1 MRRSARYI
9 GLLVGVA
16 GFLFVARDLIA
27 DWDSVIASARA
38 ADSGYLAVAFVVAAL
53 GMLTIAIGWRRSLL
67 ALGGRVSIREALR
80 QYFIGELGKYVPGGV
95 WTVVGR
101 GELARS
107 SGLSRVSSYGA
118 TLVSI
123 AIAYLAAIVTAG
135 ATVLIA
141 DVGDQGSWVA
151 LTPLLVPIAILT
163 LHPRAIRLGLDLVSR
178 LGRRPSGLELP
189 SWVTGIRLMLLHV
202 PAWIAIGIA
211 TWLVALSLD
220 ATTPDLANILFA
232 TAISWVAGLLAI
244 PVPGGIG
251 VREAVFVAVA
261 TTLSSAGVAA
271 AVAIT
276 SRLLF
281 ILVDTCSALVVASI
295 ARKSSSAT
303 TTQP

>member
-1 MRRSARYI
+1 MRQRARYI

-16 GFLFVARDLIA
+16 GFLFVARDLIT

-38 ADSGYLAVAFVVAAL
+38 ANSRYLAAAFVVAAL
-53 GMLTIAIGWRRSLL
+53 GMLTIAIGWRQCLL
-67 ALGGRVSIREALR
+67 ALGGIIPIREALR
-80 QYFIGELGKYVPGGV
+80 QYFVGELGKYVPGGV

-101 GELARS
+101 GELART

-123 AIAYLAAIVTAG
+123 TIAYLAAIGTAGVTA
-135 ATVLIA
+135 LIA
-141 DVGDQGSWVA
+141 DVGSEGWWVA
-151 LTPLLVPIAILT
+151 LMPLLVLVAVAA
-163 LHPRAIRLGLDLVSR
+163 LHPRVIRLGLDLVSK

-202 PAWIAIGIA
+202 PAWVAIGMA

-232 TAISWVAGLLAI
+232 AIVSWVAGLLAV

-251 VREAVFVAVA
+251 VREAIFVALA
-261 TTLSSAGVAA
+261 TTLSSPGVAAGVA
-271 AVAIT
+271 IT
-276 SRLLF
+276 TRLLF
-281 ILVDTCSALVVASI
+281 IVVDIGSALVVTFL
-295 ARKSSSAT
+295 ARMRSST

>member
-1 MRRSARYI
+1 
-9 GLLVGVA
+9 
-16 GFLFVARDLIA
+16 
-27 DWDSVIASARA
+27 
-38 ADSGYLAVAFVVAAL
+38 VAAL
-53 GMLTIAIGWRRSLL
+53 GMLTIAIGWRQCLL

-80 QYFIGELGKYVPGGV
+80 QYFVGELGKYVPGGV

-101 GELARS
+101 GELART

-123 AIAYLAAIVTAG
+123 SIAYLAAIGTAG
-135 ATVLIA
+135 ATALIA
-141 DVGDQGSWVA
+141 DVGGEGWWVA
-151 LTPLLVPIAILT
+151 LTPLLVPVAILA
-163 LHPRAIRLGLDLVSR
+163 LHPRAIRLGLDLVSK

-189 SWVTGIRLMLLHV
+189 SWATGIRLMLLHV

-211 TWLVALSLD
+211 MWLVALSLD

-232 TAISWVAGLLAI
+232 AVVSWVAGMLAI

-251 VREAVFVAVA
+251 VREAVFVALA
-261 TTLSSAGVAA
+261 TTLSSPGIAA

-281 ILVDTCSALVVASI
+281 ILVDTCSALLVTFL
-295 ARKSSSAT
+295 ARKSSST
-303 TTQP
+303 STQP

>member
-1 MRRSARYI
+1 MRIRARYI

-16 GFLFVARDLIA
+16 GFVFVARNLIS
-27 DWDSVIASARA
+27 DWDSVIASAGA
-38 ADSGYLAVAFVVAAL
+38 ADSRYLAVAFVVAAL
-53 GMLTIAIGWRRSLL
+53 GMLTIAIGWRQSLL

-80 QYFIGELGKYVPGGV
+80 QYFVGELGKYIPGGV

-135 ATVLIA
+135 ATALIA
-141 DVGDQGSWVA
+141 DVGDQDSWLA
-151 LTPLLVPIAILT
+151 LTPLLAPIAIFA
-163 LHPRAIRLGLDLVSR
+163 LHPRAIRLGLDLVSK

-232 TAISWVAGLLAI
+232 AVISWVAGLLAI

-251 VREAVFVAVA
+251 VREAVFAAVA

-281 ILVDTCSALVVASI
+281 ILVDTCSALVVALL
-295 ARKSSSAT
+295 ARKGASTS
-303 TTQP
+303 TQP